1 MFLIRQFK
9 DKNNILYIQIFID
22 MNNKK
27 YTKAF
32 NKVKK
37 IYDTKSKDVRIKSIL
52 NDIKKDKGCGCGG

>member
-1 MFLIRQFK
+1 
-9 DKNNILYIQIFID
+9 